1 LEFPLTIAIGK
12 LTISA
17 HLLFETLA
25 FVVGYRYFVRLR
37 LRSDDAITDTNRVWI
52 FIGAAGGAFLGSRL
66 VGAFENPNAFFQST
80 HPFLYFFSSKTIVGG
95 LLGGLTGV
103 EFIKK
108 IIGEKRSSGDLMVF
122 PLMLAMIIGRIG
134 CFFNGIA
141 ESTYGLP
148 TEMFTGMDLGDHIP
162 RHPVALY
169 EIAFLAVLWLAL
181 HFISKKY
188 SLYNGILFQLFI
200 ICYLIFRLLLDFI
213 KPVVTIMAGLST
225 IQICCIAGLLYYRK
239 TIIKLIFKP
248 QELIENGI

>member
-1 LEFPLTIAIGK
+1 LEFPLTLAIGK
-12 LTISA
+12 LSISA

-25 FVVGYRYFVRLR
+25 FVIGYRYFVFF
-37 LRSDDAITDTNRVWI
+37 RSRNEDAITDTNRLWI

-66 VGAFENPNAFFQST
+66 VGAFENPNALFQSV

-95 LLGGLTGV
+95 LLGGLAGV

-108 IIGEKRSSGDLMVF
+108 MIGEKRSSGDLMVF
-122 PLMLAMIIGRIG
+122 PLILAMMIGRIG

-148 TEMFTGMDLGDHIP
+148 TKLFTGMDLGDHIP

-169 EIAFLAVLWLAL
+169 EIGFLAMLWPAL
-181 HFISKKY
+181 YFISKKY
-188 SLYNGILFQLFI
+188 SLYNGIMFQLFMI
-200 ICYLIFRLLLDFI
+200 GYLVFRFLLDFI